1 MSDLNLLRYYARLT
15 PLGVGH
21 DIKTTLPE
29 LSERLF
35 TSPRHA
41 RNLLVRLNQ
50 LGWLTWTPKA
60 GRHHRSSLL
69 LHREL
74 EPLKEQLAA
83 KRVQIGKYERALAI
97 LDNDEVAFAKLLKKT
112 SGATVQ
118 EGRLHIQLT
127 YKRPFEP
134 LLPHLP
140 QRSSERFL
148 IRQIYSCLV
157 SSDANGHVHPELAHH
172 WHYDPHTWQWTF
184 YLRPELAFHNGAP
197 LDANT
202 IVSLFAKLS
211 SLETHRAE
219 LAHISDIKAPT
230 PFQVVFNLE
239 RPDPGFAGMISGV
252 KYAIQPVS
260 QLNYSQF
267 HEGQIVPVIGCG
279 PFEVQEHTRNKLKLK
294 AFSQFYGCRAL
305 TDRVTIWQVDEE
317 RLSRPLIETNQPEAN
332 TTSHHQV
339 SLSDSPHLTSAAQ
352 QQSRV
357 EDGCLMVLFNQRA
370 KQPLDQA
377 QAHRLS
383 ELLNPNTIEQDIRC
397 HGVMFGVEPAHNLL
411 PSWRA
416 VLKSPAPKVAL
427 PTQLT
432 LALYNYTALQT
443 CAQAIARLLAAQGIT
458 LSIHTYTYRELNQ
471 RAIKGE
477 LDETLVL
484 TNINLDDNRHAS
496 AFAMLFSNPIL
507 HACASQDEVIW
518 LMQQLNAVREQ
529 AQLPQYL
536 EQLEPIA
543 SLLVSESWLAPLF
556 HHRQTL
562 RFHGVLHDVALTNW
576 GWPDI
581 RNVWSAD

>member
-1 MSDLNLLRYYARLT
+1 MSDLNLLRYYARLA
-15 PLGVGH
+15 PLGVGNN
-21 DIKTTLPE
+21 IKTTLPE
-29 LSERLF
+29 LAERLF

-60 GRHHRSSLL
+60 GRHHRSSLQ
-69 LHREL
+69 LHTEL
-74 EPLKEQLAA
+74 AQLKEQLAA
-83 KRVQIGKYERALAI
+83 KRVQLGKYEKALAI
-97 LDNDEVAFAKLLKKT
+97 LDNDEIAFARLLKKT
-112 SGATVQ
+112 SGATLQ

-157 SSDANGHVHPELAHH
+157 SSDADGHVYPELAHH
-172 WHYDPHTWQWTF
+172 WHYDPQTWQWTF
-184 YLRPELAFHNGAP
+184 YLRPELTFHNGSAI
-197 LDANT
+197 DATT

-211 SLETHRAE
+211 SLETHQAE
-219 LAHISDIKAPT
+219 LAHIIDIKAPT
-230 PFQVVFNLE
+230 LFKVVFNLD
-239 RPDPGFAGMISGV
+239 RPDPGFAGLISGV

-260 QLNYSQF
+260 QLNYSQC
-267 HEGQIVPVIGCG
+267 HDGQMLTVVGCG
-279 PFEVQEHTRNKLKLK
+279 PFEVQEHTQHKLKLK

-317 RLSRPLIETNQPEAN
+317 RLSNPQIETNQPEAN
-332 TTSHHQV
+332 TASCHHQV
-339 SLSDSPHLTSAAQ
+339 ITDFPHSSTATKH
-352 QQSRV
+352 QSRV
-357 EDGCLMVLFNQRA
+357 EDGCLMVLFNQSA
-370 KQPLDQA
+370 PAALTQA
-377 QAHRLS
+377 QAHLLS
-383 ELLNPNTIEQDIRC
+383 EKLNPISIEENIRQ
-397 HGVMFGVEPAHNLL
+397 HGVMFGVEPAYNLL
-411 PSWRA
+411 PAWRA
-416 VLKSPAPKVAL
+416 VLKSPAPSVTL
-427 PTQLT
+427 PKKLT

-443 CAQAIARLLAAQGIT
+443 CAQAMARLLAAQGIE
-458 LSIHTYTYRELNQ
+458 LEIHTYTYRELQQ
-471 RAIKGE
+471 RALHGE
-477 LDETLVL
+477 LDETMVL

-496 AFAMLFSNPIL
+496 AFAMLFSNPLL
-507 HACASQDEVIW
+507 HACTTSRDKAW
-518 LMQQLNAVREQ
+518 LMQQLNTLREQ
-529 AQLPQYL
+529 TPLPEYL
-536 EQLEPIA
+536 HQLEPIA